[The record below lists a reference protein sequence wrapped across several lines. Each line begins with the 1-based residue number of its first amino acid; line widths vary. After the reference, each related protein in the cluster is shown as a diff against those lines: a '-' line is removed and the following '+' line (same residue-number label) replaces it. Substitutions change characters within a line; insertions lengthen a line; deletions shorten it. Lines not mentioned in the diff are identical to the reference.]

1 MVSGSVQP
9 PRAVSM
15 GQVRAHRGNART
27 HRRLRRPHRNRGALQ
42 SRISSTSANGE
53 YADGHE
59 SDQVVEIAGMTTRT
73 RPSALAIDDSD
84 DSTRQAR
91 NSNNNS
97 GHPPTPSRVAHN
109 MAPCHMASTMRADH
123 LAGAEPRTVSRC
135 KTPPHESPNQQP
147 HGCPT
152 ITHAQPPS
160 QFYFR
165 PGTDRGLS
173 PFSLPADARD

>member
-91 NSNNNS
+91 NSNNTS
-97 GHPPTPSRVAHN
+97 GHPP
-109 MAPCHMASTMRADH
+109 
-123 LAGAEPRTVSRC
+123 
-135 KTPPHESPNQQP
+135 
-147 HGCPT
+147 
-152 ITHAQPPS
+152 
-160 QFYFR
+160 
-165 PGTDRGLS
+165 
-173 PFSLPADARD
+173 